1 MLLRLQPCQT
11 LLQCHTPQ
19 HFPFLALHNNR
30 RLRTKLH
37 NTLARLIF
45 QSNSDELTMSFRR
58 FMEPTLAVL
67 RDLIGVQPAQLRD
80 NAPARDAFMGVCR
93 DLRGICQ
100 ACTNKRTYIMLFEA
114 LYPTY
119 FPIFARAAECF
130 FDQPDA
136 MFALFKF
143 MQEFVNNKAQ
153 RVNFS
158 MNSPNGILLFRETS
172 AVLVAFGSRAPHAQ
186 MHSPDIY
193 REKYKGIALS
203 LRTLKVSQ
211 ERRKEGRKEGENN
224 RVSFHLGVAFS
235 LVCLR
240 ACIFLCLHF
249 RCAD

>member
-1 MLLRLQPCQT
+1 MNECSVLLRLQPCQT

-119 FPIFARAAECF
+119 FPIFARAA
-130 FDQPDA
+130 A
-136 MFALFKF
+136 
-143 MQEFVNNKAQ
+143 
-153 RVNFS
+153 RVPCRPGPLTPCRRRGHAS
-158 MNSPNGILLFRETS
+158 VDLCGRPRAARAEGTLPCRRRRPGRRVRSRRRPHR
-172 AVLVAFGSRAPHAQ
+172 GSWA
-186 MHSPDIY
+186 
-193 REKYKGIALS
+193 
-203 LRTLKVSQ
+203 
-211 ERRKEGRKEGENN
+211 
-224 RVSFHLGVAFS
+224 
-235 LVCLR
+235 
-240 ACIFLCLHF
+240 
-249 RCAD
+249 